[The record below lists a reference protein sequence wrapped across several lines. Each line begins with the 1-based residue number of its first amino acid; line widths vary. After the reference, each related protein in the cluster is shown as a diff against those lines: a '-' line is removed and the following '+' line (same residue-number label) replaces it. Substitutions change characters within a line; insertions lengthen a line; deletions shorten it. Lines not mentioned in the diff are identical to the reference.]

1 MAFPTHAVEGRAPC
15 LWAAPAPS
23 LNKTLCQSLS
33 CSSHPKRGPAL
44 QRSHSSTLQLITGS
58 TLLQAG
64 LLGGS
69 CHLRTRPQTPNYST
83 ACSPVVTTPWT
94 QIQQGTPWAQAP
106 HLASI
111 TDLCHTD
118 SLRFP
123 SHQVFVLPRHLP
135 TTSPLSNHRKT
146 LLCHRKVQLELS
158 ELPGSAP
165 SLSKPQLLSLPPCW
179 YQFTRGHLKPPSARS
194 LWCRGHKLLTAPS
207 LFCLPFGHTQPR
219 AFHQLFP
226 D

>member
-1 MAFPTHAVEGRAPC
+1 M
-15 LWAAPAPS
+15 
-23 LNKTLCQSLS
+23 
-33 CSSHPKRGPAL
+33 
-44 QRSHSSTLQLITGS
+44 
-58 TLLQAG
+58 
-64 LLGGS
+64 
-69 CHLRTRPQTPNYST
+69 
-83 ACSPVVTTPWT
+83 
-94 QIQQGTPWAQAP
+94 
-106 HLASI
+106 ASI

-226 D
+226 NHLIHALTDLFSPTGALRGTQQHFPACLSLAYPRCMRIVFTLCHLGSYNTLHPNCTMTCKSPNTTDI